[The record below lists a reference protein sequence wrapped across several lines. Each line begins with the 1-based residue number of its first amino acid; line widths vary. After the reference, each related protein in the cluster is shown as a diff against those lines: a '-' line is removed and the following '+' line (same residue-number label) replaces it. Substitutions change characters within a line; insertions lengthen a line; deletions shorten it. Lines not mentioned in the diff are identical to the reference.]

1 MVFLQVL
8 VTTLLTV
15 LLVAPVPV
23 VFTLSGSGKPCPDG
37 RDEMELRKA
46 VASSACD
53 YTPSDFERFRN
64 DTRWRHGVT
73 KTSKFECVDL
83 YAILYTCGA
92 QRSDG
97 LAKASGTVLCLT

>member
-1 MVFLQVL
+1 MHLGRQFFRKMVFLQVL

-15 LLVAPVPV
+15 LLIAPVPV
-23 VFTLSGSGKPCPDG
+23 VFTLSGSGEPCPDG

-73 KTSKFECVDL
+73 ETSGKSPNV
-83 YAILYTCGA
+83 YMYGP
-92 QRSDG
+92 
-97 LAKASGTVLCLT
+97 V